1 MQRTPLSGGSLI
13 RGAVSR
19 RAVLASLPWTSLPH
33 YRASKLCTNA
43 LARGDRTGNLQS
55 LALEHVLEQLRK
67 VQGIYRLAPNVEATV
82 TGRGKH
88 LGIAVSWNLRWT
100 ASGCFSE
107 EIRGPQ
113 LTFKWGYDGRE
124 DSGCWEVDSSGLVR
138 IMECDDHEA
147 VLMTT
152 YIRTGCWLQPH
163 LKDRFDME
171 LLPKPL
177 ISVTATSGSSSS
189 SSGRRSA
196 VPNGG
201 AVAERGDTRSNAP
214 AENSNSSSSHKQQST
229 IPATAATVTATATAA
244 PVRSANDRGG
254 GGAGGHEPATAAT
267 HGSSQSG
274 ATPALD
280 DVIAIGLRLKGRKLR
295 VRVLVRRRDWRLL
308 GFDHRMCA
316 DVETWELG
324 EWKEWAEGVQYP
336 SSALHKASNGG
347 QHAYLTVGGAAEHVA
362 PPPQLPEVLLP
373 PAIAGAA
380 AAVTASSSSLS
391 PSSPPL
397 GSTAIND
404 SSADTASSPTS
415 RSSPNVFAVT
425 GLTAALQLPR
435 PTDFGMPLL
444 PPIPGDT
451 RYYLQGGKE
460 AVPLWRSASG
470 HFLVRPTINGQPGGG
485 YFVLDTGA
493 SGFVVTPQAAARLG
507 GQSFGETH
515 AASIS
520 GKVAARFVRMSSWS
534 LGGLCIQQPVLMVMA
549 LDGLVRGTPGEVVGI
564 VGHDLFRRAVVEV
577 PQLLEV
583 KGGGA
588 FATAGGVVSG
598 SDSGSDCE
606 EDHDTLGVSRER
618 EVSTAAGASSVSA
631 LYAGGNGSS
640 SEAPFGPPL
649 SALRSIPVFD
659 DVGAAAAALSQPPSV
674 AAAAVPSP
682 TVVQEPSSSPLCF
695 TVPRETHGKPGSH
708 LTPGSSVTAAAEE
721 SSRGDTCIHNS
732 RSRFTA
738 GPGASC
744 SSNDSTSS
752 SSSSRNG
759 SGQSLVARASAGRS
773 TTARAVWRAALTVPY
788 TVHEM
793 MLHHPLE
800 YGNESEWVWEPLVMI
815 ANLPHVHLC
824 FADPG
829 GGPPRSVLVMV
840 DSGAC
845 GADLMLHSRSQ
856 KELGLLPAATAGGP
870 SGTAGGGGGGG
881 SSSAGKSQ
889 GHYLRGVGQEPR
901 DFVQL
906 QMLDVPWL
914 EVAGVRFEQIRCM
927 CAAIGGLDIS
937 IYSHGI
943 LCGDLLARLEW
954 AIDYTHKRIGFRRG
968 AFAPAP
974 SSTPLLL

>member
-1 MQRTPLSGGSLI
+1 MRTPLSGGSLI

-19 RAVLASLPWTSLPH
+19 RAVLASFPWISLPH
-33 YRASKLCTNA
+33 YRASKLCTNS

-67 VQGIYRLAPNVEATV
+67 AQGIYRLAPNVEATV

-138 IMECDDHEA
+138 ILECDDHEA

-152 YIRTGCWLQPH
+152 YIRTGCWLQPR

-171 LLPKPL
+171 LLPKPPM
-177 ISVTATSGSSSS
+177 SPTATSGSSSS

-196 VPNGG
+196 VPDGG
-201 AVAERGDTRSNAP
+201 AVAKGGDAGRNAP
-214 AENSNSSSSHKQQST
+214 TQDSDSSSSHKQQRSA
-229 IPATAATVTATATAA
+229 IPATTATAAATASAA
-244 PVRSANDRGG
+244 PVRSASDCDDGG
-254 GGAGGHEPATAAT
+254 TGGHKPATAMT
-267 HGSSQSG
+267 HGSRPSG

-280 DVIAIGLRLKGRKLR
+280 DVVAIGLRLKGRKLR

-347 QHAYLTVGGAAEHVA
+347 QHAYLTVSGAAEHMA
-362 PPPQLPEVLLP
+362 PPPHLPEMLLP

-380 AAVTASSSSLS
+380 AVTTSSSLS
-391 PSSPPL
+391 SSSPPL
-397 GSTAIND
+397 GSEVVND
-404 SSADTASSPTS
+404 SSGRTAGSPVS
-415 RSSPNVFAVT
+415 RSSPNLFAVT
-425 GLTAALQLPR
+425 GLTAALQLPP
-435 PTDFGMPLL
+435 PTDFGLPLL

-451 RYYLQGGKE
+451 SYCLPGGKA

-470 HFLVRPTINGQPGGG
+470 HFLVRPSVNGQPGGG

-520 GKVAARFVRMSSWS
+520 GKVAARFVRIGSWC

-549 LDGLVRGTPGEVVGI
+549 LDGLVRGAPGEVVGI

-583 KGGGA
+583 KGRGA
-588 FATAGGVVSG
+588 FATEEGVVSG
-598 SDSGSDCE
+598 SDSGSGSE
-606 EDHDTLGVSRER
+606 GEDHGTAAVSFVSRGSED
-618 EVSTAAGASSVSA
+618 STAAAAPSVSA
-631 LYAGGNGSS
+631 LYAGGGDGSS
-640 SEAPFGPPL
+640 SGAPFGPPP
-649 SALRSIPVFD
+649 SPLRSTPVFD
-659 DVGAAAAALSQPPSV
+659 DFGAAAALGQPPSV

-695 TVPRETHGKPGSH
+695 AVPLETHGKPGSH
-708 LTPGSSVTAAAEE
+708 LTPGSSVTAAEE
-721 SSRGDTCIHNS
+721 ETSTSDTRINS
-732 RSRFTA
+732 RSRFA
-738 GPGASC
+738 ARAGASC
-744 SSNDSTSS
+744 SSNDSTSR
-752 SSSSRNG
+752 SSRNG
-759 SGQSLVARASAGRS
+759 SGESAVARASAGRS
-773 TTARAVWRAALTVPY
+773 ATARAVRRAALTVPY
-788 TVHEM
+788 TMHEM

-800 YGNESEWVWEPLVMI
+800 YGNESDWVWEPLVMI
-815 ANLPHVHLC
+815 ANLPHVHLR
-824 FADPG
+824 FADHG
-829 GGPPRSVLVMV
+829 GGPPRSVLLMV

-845 GADLMLHSRSQ
+845 GADLMLHSRAQ
-856 KELGLLPAATAGGP
+856 KELGLLPAATEGGP
-870 SGTAGGGGGGG
+870 SGSAGGGGGGA
-881 SSSAGKSQ
+881 SAAGKSQ
-889 GHYLRGVGQEPR
+889 AHYLRGVGQEPR

-906 QMLDVPWL
+906 QVLDVPWL

-927 CAAIGGLDIS
+927 CAAVGGLDIS

-943 LCGDLLARLEW
+943 LCGDLLARLDW
-954 AIDYTHKRIGFRRG
+954 AIDYTHKRIGFRHG

-974 SSTPLLL
+974 ASTPLLRK